1 MEKIIL
7 NVRRHYGEID
17 WILPI
22 LYFLKKK
29 YKIYAVFDYKF
40 TFDNLKKNKQLFGI
54 WKEVIEDYYVQ
65 DTKKKFLLKVINKFF
80 ENFFIKKFISKT
92 TKDKLKE
99 KIYSIKEIFYKF
111 KINKNNLK
119 FFFVSIVSL
128 NDLPRIIKKEFSNC
142 KIIRFPESTW
152 LFPSRKLND
161 KIQMYNYKNQISDF
175 YLFSHPND
183 RDCFFFKDIAEIKK
197 NSLVCGYPRY
207 NKTWIKKIVN
217 FEKKELTKK
226 NFKIVVATR
235 KWEKNHLPFNDYKN
249 NILVIMLFSQT
260 IKNSRVYFKLHPHS
274 HEEFIIREILSK
286 SGFNNWN
293 ICNDHPLALSK
304 DADLCISI
312 ITSVTFDFLSLKKPT
327 IEFYNFKNLTLN
339 KKSKAA
345 PHVVFSLKKKKYETI
360 FKYYNFVKS
369 AENFSDLKKIS
380 DNFIN
385 NKEIFD
391 VHYQSFKRIIIKKNI
406 GITKVITKLEQI

>member
-40 TFDNLKKNKQLFGI
+40 TFDNLKKNKQLFKI
-54 WKEVIEDYYVQ
+54 WKEVIEDYYIQ
-65 DTKKKFLLKVINKFF
+65 DIKKKILLKFLNKFF
-80 ENFFIKKFISKT
+80 ENFLIKKFISEEIKY
-92 TKDKLKE
+92 KLKE

-111 KINKNNLK
+111 KISKKNLK

-128 NDLPRIIKKEFSNC
+128 NDFPRIVKKNFSNC

-152 LFPSRKLND
+152 LFPNRKLND
-161 KIQMYNYKNQISDF
+161 KIQLYNYKNQASDF

-183 RDCFFFKDIAEIKK
+183 RDFFFKNTTEIKK
-197 NSLVCGYPRY
+197 KSLVCGYPRY
-207 NKTWIKKIVN
+207 NKSWIEKIVS
-217 FEKKELTKK
+217 FEKKKFNKK
-226 NFKIVVATR
+226 NFKIVVSTR
-235 KWEKNHLPFNDYKN
+235 KWEKNYLPLNDYKN
-249 NILVIMLFSQT
+249 NILDIMLFSQT
-260 IKNSRVYFKLHPHS
+260 IKNSRIYFKLHPHS
-274 HEEFIIREILSK
+274 HEEFIIRKILSK
-286 SGFNNWN
+286 SGFNNWK

-304 DADLCISI
+304 DADLCISM

-327 IEFYNFKNLTLN
+327 IELYNFKNLILN
-339 KKSKAA
+339 AKSKAG
-345 PHVVFSLKKKKYETI
+345 PHVVFNLKKKKYETI

-369 AENFSDLKKIS
+369 AENFSDLNRISKNYIKNKKL
-380 DNFIN
+380 
-385 NKEIFD
+385 FD
-391 VHYQSFKRIIIKKNI
+391 VNYESFKKIIIKKNI
-406 GITKVITKLEQI
+406 GIAETIKKLEQI